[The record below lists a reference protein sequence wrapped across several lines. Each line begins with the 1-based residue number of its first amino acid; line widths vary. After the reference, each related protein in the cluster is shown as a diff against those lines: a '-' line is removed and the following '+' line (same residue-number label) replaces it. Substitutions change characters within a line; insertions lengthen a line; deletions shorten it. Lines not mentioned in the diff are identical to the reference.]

1 MSRTTPKSPSPSSTR
16 SAPRDLLA
24 RAYLDIL
31 AREEGARMKPML
43 RSSGSNDAI
52 EHLLDEL
59 DNGSMDAGG
68 IVLRPDL
75 AAVAILVARAI
86 AAEPGLARR
95 LRREAPIATL
105 ATHTPDMVEMAEDI
119 IIRCALPAD
128 ARILGAESN
137 LKLGRRDASVLLVAR
152 SGTGKDDRPEKGNR
166 SISAAL
172 HLRLPIVGIAPD
184 PARHLPRSL
193 LRTVEHKLTL
203 PALDESALTLVVE
216 AVAGTAPTKSIDA
229 DLVRLI
235 DVDDLP
241 LAIRSHRTADQCI
254 EALDEIVRRKGE
266 YLGSG
271 PSLEELEGYGKA
283 KGWGLELARDLADFK
298 AGRLV
303 WAEVDH
309 KGLLLSGPP
318 GVGKTQFARA
328 LAKTAR
334 VPLVA
339 TSVAQWNAASYLSG
353 TLQAIRDAF
362 AQARRQAPCILFID
376 EIDGIS
382 DRARLSGEYVE
393 YWSQL
398 VNLLLELLAGVDER
412 PGVVVIAATNYPD
425 KIDAAIRRAG
435 RLDREIII
443 EKPDV
448 QALKRIFRFH
458 IGPELLVDA
467 DLMQLALA
475 SQGATGADIEAIVR
489 RAKGVAR
496 RERRP
501 LAISDLLGEIR
512 NGQPSI
518 PPEHRRRIAIH
529 EVGHAVVAREL
540 RTGAILGLSVHAL
553 GGTLHIANNIAG
565 TATLARLK
573 DEMAVLLAGRAA
585 ERVVLGDVSIG
596 SGMLATSDLGRATGL
611 ACAIEA
617 RCGMGQ
623 LGSVYIETA
632 NDFANV
638 PELLPAVRKQLDEAE
653 ERATN
658 ILIDRMA
665 TLRTVAD
672 ELERRGYLSGDEI
685 ERLIAGSGAQANTA
699 PLAKIAVAADQSS
712 GRSP

>member
-1 MSRTTPKSPSPSSTR
+1 MSRTMSKPPSPAPSTGAR
-16 SAPRDLLA
+16 PDLLA

-31 AREEGARMKPML
+31 AREEGAMMKPML
-43 RSSGSNDAI
+43 RGNPDDAI
-52 EHLLDEL
+52 EHLLDDL
-59 DNGSMDAGG
+59 DSGSSDNNR

-75 AAVAILVARAI
+75 AAIAVLVARAI
-86 AAEPGLARR
+86 EVEPGLARR
-95 LRREAPIATL
+95 LRREAPIVTL
-105 ATHTPDMVEMAEDI
+105 ATHVPDMVQMAEDI
-119 IIRCALPAD
+119 LTRCALPTN
-128 ARILGAESN
+128 ARVLRPESN
-137 LKLGRRDASVLLVAR
+137 LQSPHRDGSVLLVAR
-152 SGTGKDDRPEKGNR
+152 DGTRKDDLPEKGNQ
-166 SISAAL
+166 SVSSAL

-184 PARHLPRSL
+184 PTRHLPRAL

-203 PALDESALTLVVE
+203 PAFDESALTLVVE
-216 AVAGTAPTKSIDA
+216 AIAGTTPTKHIDP

-235 DVDDLP
+235 ELDDLP
-241 LAIRSHRTADQCI
+241 LAIRSYQTADQCI

-266 YLGSG
+266 HLGSG

-283 KGWGLELARDLADFK
+283 KNWGLELARDLADFK
-298 AGRLV
+298 AGRLA
-303 WAEVDH
+303 WEEIDH

-353 TLQAIRDAF
+353 TLQAIRNAF

-382 DRARLSGEYVE
+382 DRAQLRGEYVE
-393 YWSQL
+393 YWSQI

-412 PGVVVIAATNYPD
+412 SGVVVIAATNHPD
-425 KIDAAIRRAG
+425 RIDAAIKRAG
-435 RLDREIII
+435 RLDREIVI

-448 QALKRIFRFH
+448 QALARIFRYH
-458 IGPELLVDA
+458 LGPGLLADI
-467 DLMQLALA
+467 DLMQMAIA

-489 RAKGVAR
+489 RAKGAAR
-496 RERRP
+496 RERRQ
-501 LAISDLLGEIR
+501 LGISDLLSEIR
-512 NGQPSI
+512 SGQPSI

-540 RTGAILGLSVHAL
+540 RTGAILGLSIHDR
-553 GGTLHIANNIAG
+553 GGTLHIENNLAG
-565 TATLARLK
+565 TATLARLQ

-585 ERVVLGDVSIG
+585 ERLVLREVSIG

-632 NDFANV
+632 NDFASI
-638 PELLPAVRKQLDEAE
+638 PELLPAIRKQLDKAE
-653 ERATN
+653 ERATQ
-658 ILIDRMA
+658 ILIDRMP
-665 TLRTVAD
+665 TLQAMAE
-672 ELERRGYLSGDEI
+672 ELERCGYLSGEEV
-685 ERLIAGSGAQANTA
+685 ER
-699 PLAKIAVAADQSS
+699 IAVDNTREQAAATKNRAIASLQRSGQSS
-712 GRSP
+712 